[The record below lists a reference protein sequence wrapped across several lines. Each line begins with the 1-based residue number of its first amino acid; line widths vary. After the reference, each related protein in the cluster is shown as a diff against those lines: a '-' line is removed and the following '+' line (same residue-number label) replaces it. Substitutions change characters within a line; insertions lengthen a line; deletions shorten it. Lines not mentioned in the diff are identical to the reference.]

1 VGSLGNIFGLSAPNA
16 AQAQYMLKAFGP
28 ALQNKSIL
36 GEQF

>member
-28 ALQNKSIL
+28 ALENESIL
-36 GEQF
+36 GQQF